1 MDRILTALRQYEQE
15 PREKRAVLLTPTGG
29 YYLFDQRFCGIS
41 EYELSL
47 AGKELYVQGSS
58 VPCGVFLG
66 VVGNTLQ
73 WAATNTDHFQPD
85 RLSLIFHIALDEERE
100 LLRGILFARCQT
112 AYLSL
117 FTDPDMEELYRAVSI
132 PTSEST
138 PENVISEDLSAYAQ
152 DCARRDLH
160 KLTALY
166 LHGGKLSQ
174 LKREWRQEND

>member
-1 MDRILTALRQYEQE
+1 MDRILSALRQYEQE

-29 YYLFDQRFCGIS
+29 YYLFDQRFCSIS

-47 AGKELYVQGSS
+47 AGKELCVQGTS

-66 VVGNTLQ
+66 VVRNVLQ
-73 WAATNTDHFQPD
+73 WAATDTDNFQSD
-85 RLSLIFHIALDEERE
+85 RLSLIFHIALGEESE
-100 LLRGILFARCQT
+100 LLRGILFARHQA

-117 FTDPDMEELYRAVSI
+117 FTDPNMEELYRAVSI
-132 PTSEST
+132 PTLEST
-138 PENVISEDLSAYAQ
+138 SENTISEDLSAYAQ

-166 LHGGKLSQ
+166 LHSNKLSQ
-174 LKREWRQEND
+174 LQREWRSEND